1 MATTIGNLITLD
13 GGFTDWPSIDTVE
26 KPENAV
32 ANYQIY
38 GALVDDATLGKNQ
51 EESRLSKFPDV
62 SRAYLYQKASPL
74 D

>member
-38 GALVDDATLGKNQ
+38 GALVDDATLGKNYVVGINAK
-51 EESRLSKFPDV
+51 SPRIRLLP
-62 SRAYLYQKASPL
+62 
-74 D
+74 

>member
-1 MATTIGNLITLD
+1 MATTIGNLMLD
-13 GGFTDWPSIDTVE
+13 GGFTDWRATDFVE
-26 KPENAV
+26 RPGSTV